1 MAKEKK
7 QSMIKDALILCAIS
21 LIAALALGFVNE
33 LTKDRIAFLEAQA
46 KAAAY
51 QTVFPDAVAIIEA
64 KDNETLAATMDE
76 AKSILAAGGHNA
88 TINETCIVQD
98 ADGKVIGYVASVT
111 VKGYDTMTLTVGYT
125 TDGVCTGVEY
135 LELNETVGIG
145 TKVDTP
151 DFKGQFVNKKATQFT
166 AVKSASKED
175 EINAISGATFSTNGV
190 VKGVN
195 AGIYFLSEL
204 NNRMGGAN

>member
-7 QSMIKDALILCAIS
+7 QSMMKDALILCAIS

-51 QTVFPDAVAIIEA
+51 QAVFPEAVAVVEA
-64 KDNETLAATMDE
+64 TDNEILAATMKE
-76 AKSILAAGGHNA
+76 AKEILATGGHNA
-88 TINETCIVQD
+88 TINEACIVQD
-98 ADGKVIGYVASVT
+98 ADGNIIGYVASVT
-111 VKGYDTMTLTVGYT
+111 VKAYDSMTLTVGYT
-125 TDGVCTGVEY
+125 TEGVCTGVEY

-145 TKVDTP
+145 TKVDNP
-151 DFKGQFVNKKATQFT
+151 DFKGQFVNKKAEQFT
-166 AVKSASKED
+166 AVKSASAED

-190 VKGVN
+190 VNGVN

-204 NNRMGGAN
+204 NSRIGGAN

>member
-7 QSMIKDALILCAIS
+7 QSMMKDALILCAIS

-46 KAAAY
+46 KAEAY
-51 QTVFPDAVAIIEA
+51 QAVFPEAVAIVEA
-64 KDNETLAATMDE
+64 EDNEILAATMKD
-76 AKSILAAGGHNA
+76 AADILAAGGHVA
-88 TINETCIVQD
+88 TINEACIVQD
-98 ADGKVIGYVASVT
+98 ADGNVIGYVASVT
-111 VKGYDTMTLTVGYT
+111 VKGYDTMTLTIGYT
-125 TDGVCTGVEY
+125 TDGVCTGVEF
-135 LELNETVGIG
+135 LEMNETVGIG

-151 DFKGQFVNKKATQFT
+151 DFKGQFAGKKAEQFT
-166 AVKSASKED
+166 AVKSASAEN
-175 EINAISGATFSTNGV
+175 EINAISGATFSTKGTVN
-190 VKGVN
+190 GVN

>member
-51 QTVFPDAVAIIEA
+51 QAVFPEAVAIVEA
-64 KDNETLAATMDE
+64 EDNEVLAATVQD
-76 AKSILAAGGHNA
+76 AANILAAGGHTA
-88 TINETCIVQD
+88 TINEACIVQD
-98 ADGKVIGYVASVT
+98 ANGNIIGYVASVT
-111 VKGYDTMTLTVGYT
+111 VKAYDTMTLTVGYT

-151 DFKGQFVNKKATQFT
+151 DFKGQFIGKQAAQFT
-166 AVKSASKED
+166 AVKNASAEN
-175 EINAISGATFSTNGV
+175 EINAISGATKSTNGV

-204 NNRMGGAN
+204 NSRMGGAN

>member
-51 QTVFPDAVAIIEA
+51 QAVFPEAVAIVEA
-64 KDNETLAATMDE
+64 EDNEVLAATVQD
-76 AKSILAAGGHNA
+76 AANILAAGGHTA
-88 TINETCIVQD
+88 TINEACIVQD
-98 ADGKVIGYVASVT
+98 ANGNIIGYVASVT
-111 VKGYDTMTLTVGYT
+111 VKAYDTMTLTVGYT

-151 DFKGQFVNKKATQFT
+151 DFKGQFIGKQAAQFT
-166 AVKSASKED
+166 AVKNASAEN
-175 EINAISGATFSTNGV
+175 EINAISGATKSTNGV

>member
-7 QSMIKDALILCAIS
+7 QSMMKDALILCAIS
-21 LIAALALGFVNE
+21 LIAALALGFTNE
-33 LTKDRIAFLEAQA
+33 LTKDRIAFLAAQA
-46 KAAAY
+46 KAEAY
-51 QTVFPDAVAIIEA
+51 QAVYPEAVAIIEA
-64 KDNETLAATMDE
+64 SDNEILAATMEE
-76 AKSILAAGGHNA
+76 AAEILSAGGHVA
-88 TINETCIVQD
+88 TINEACIVQD
-98 ADGKVIGYVASVT
+98 ANAKVIGYVASVT

-125 TDGVCTGVEY
+125 TEGVCTGIEY

-151 DFKGQFVNKKATQFT
+151 EFKGQFVGKKAAQFT
-166 AVKSASKED
+166 AVKSAAAED

-190 VKGVN
+190 VNGVN